1 MQTRRNVAAALLAL
15 GLLGAA
21 AARAQPVAPAP
32 DLNAVRRD
40 LEALR
45 SDLKRAAEAGDIARL
60 RGLIADTFTHTR
72 ASGKIDD
79 REARIITLLAREPA
93 IETGLVLDD
102 WLSLRGA
109 DTAILTA
116 RSPLLNQAENRTY
129 DVHWMQVFTKIAGR
143 WRLASSQETGLQ
155 PGK

>member
-1 MQTRRNVAAALLAL
+1 MPTRRNVAALLAL
-15 GLLGAA
+15 GLLSATAA
-21 AARAQPVAPAP
+21 HAQPAAPAP
-32 DLNAVRRD
+32 DLNKVGRE
-40 LEALR
+40 LEAFR

-79 REARIITLLAREPA
+79 KEARIILLLAREPT

-116 RSPLLNQAENRTY
+116 RSPLLNRDENKTY
-129 DVHWMQVFTKIAGR
+129 DVRWMQVFTKVSGR
-143 WRLASSQETGLQ
+143 WRLTTSQETAFE
-155 PGK
+155 PAK

>member
-1 MQTRRNVAAALLAL
+1 MPTRRNVAGALLAL

-21 AARAQPVAPAP
+21 AHAQPVVRAPTLA
-32 DLNAVRRD
+32 DVQRELDAFRN
-40 LEALR
+40 ELR
-45 SDLKRAAEAGDIARL
+45 RAAETRDIARL

-79 REARIITLLAREPA
+79 KETRIIVLLAREPT

-109 DTAILTA
+109 DMAILTA
-116 RSPLLNQAENRTY
+116 RSPLLNQDENRTY
-129 DVHWMQVFTKIAGR
+129 DVRWMQTFTKIAGR
-143 WRLASSQETGLQ
+143 WRLASSQETGAEPQ
-155 PGK
+155 K